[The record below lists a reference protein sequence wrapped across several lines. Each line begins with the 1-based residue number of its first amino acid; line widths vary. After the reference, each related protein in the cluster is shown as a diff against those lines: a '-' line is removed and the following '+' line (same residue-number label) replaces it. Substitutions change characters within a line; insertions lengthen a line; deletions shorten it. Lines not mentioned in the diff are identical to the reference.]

1 MKNFIVYRSSA
12 GSGKTYT
19 LAVNYI
25 SLAIGD
31 VLFKKDYYKKILA
44 ITFTNK
50 AAKEMKERVLYYLYN
65 LSQKNDID
73 NILHAIKLQTN
84 LTEKLIFDF
93 SKSLFNNIIH
103 NYSDLGIQ
111 TIDKFT
117 YKIVKSFSRDLGVN
131 NDFELELD
139 SQKIIQP
146 VVTLLLNK
154 VSDKNKSLSNVL
166 VDFTMQKI
174 DEGNSNNIQKDL
186 EDFCNH
192 FFFEGS
198 EEKLIKNLFS
208 INESSEIK
216 NKLFDKRK
224 TSQNDIVK
232 LQKEVISFFTKNN
245 LTSNHFI
252 RGTYYKLFSEK
263 LLSTNYLDWIPSDS
277 LLNNINDNNW
287 YKKNLDSNLKLE
299 VDRCKQELTIYIDR
313 LIKSLKDYITYT
325 SILKKI
331 YPSII
336 INELFNEITH
346 YKKDNNIENISSFN
360 RKIHSLVT
368 TQVSSFIFERI
379 GERYNHFLIDE
390 FQDTSLLQWQNLLP
404 LITDSLDYGKSIV
417 VGDGKQSIYRWRSGE
432 VEQFL
437 KLPEIFKGD
446 HLNYFSDWQAKL
458 SNHYKVENLL
468 ENYRSRKNIIK
479 FNNNLFSS
487 VKAILSSDLV
497 SIYDNSQQ
505 KHSYAKEG
513 GYVNITLFDGDDYK
527 DQILEKIIVEINEII
542 SDKNYSYS
550 DIAILCNTNK
560 EIESIADCLS
570 KNNIPLVSNEGLLI
584 SKSAKVKLLIALI
597 KYLNNNEDEVVK
609 ATILTNIHQ
618 QRSLKSPISELYKK
632 IYVEQS
638 FVQVL
643 KELNI
648 FLDIEKLMQ
657 LSLYEMIDELVD
669 CLDLCRDIY
678 IDFFMDLVHSFS
690 QKNLNSI
697 YDFLEY
703 WEEIKNKKSIVIS
716 EEINAVKLMTIHK
729 SKGLAFPIV
738 IIPFDWQS
746 SVKKDMWVENTSK
759 ISNKLKYSLINQN
772 KTLLNSH
779 FDLQYKRELSLNTL
793 DNLNKLYV
801 ACTRSIDSLYIF
813 STSKKKASPNNFN
826 VNSFLSTFTNSFPY
840 EFGDK
845 VKKEKKT
852 HKTKNVFYKQEILR
866 NDWRKII
873 SLRNSSSEFWDL
885 ENPKEKKDWGKLL
898 HFALSKIY
906 YVHQKEEVIE
916 ELYRKGICNANE
928 KNSLEKE
935 LSYLFSLDEI
945 NYFFTSDW
953 LIKTEKEILLPNG
966 KTYIPDRIL
975 FKNNEVVV
983 LDYKTGKIDVS
994 HKEQIVRYSNV
1005 LAEMGYANINLF
1017 LIYTKLKNKVLKV

>member
-25 SLAIGD
+25 SLAIGG

-50 AAKEMKERVLYYLYN
+50 AAKEMKERVLHYLN
-65 LSQKNDID
+65 CLSQKNDID

-84 LTEKLIFDF
+84 LTEKLIFNF
-93 SKSLFNNIIH
+93 SKILYNNIIH

-174 DEGNSNNIQKDL
+174 DEGNSNNIQQDL
-186 EDFCNH
+186 QDFCNH

-224 TSQNDIVK
+224 TSQKEIVK
-232 LQKEVISFFTKNN
+232 LQKEVISFFTRNN

-263 LLSTNYLDWIPSDS
+263 LLSNNYLDWIPSDS

-299 VDRCKQELTIYIDR
+299 VDRCKEELTTYIDR

-446 HLNYFSDWQAKL
+446 HLNYLSDWQAKL

-468 ENYRSRKNIIK
+468 ENYRSRKNIIE

-527 DQILEKIIVEINEII
+527 DQILEKIILEINEII
-542 SDKNYSYS
+542 SDQNYSYS
-550 DIAILCNTNK
+550 DIAILCNTHK

-584 SKSAKVKLLIALI
+584 SKSAKVKLVIALI

-618 QRSLKSPISELYKK
+618 QRSLKSNVSELYKK
-632 IYVEQS
+632 IKVNQS

-716 EEINAVKLMTIHK
+716 EEINAVKLMTVHK

-746 SVKKDMWVENTSK
+746 SVKKEMWVENSSK
-759 ISNKLKYSLINQN
+759 ISDKLKYSLINQN

-813 STSKKKASPNNFN
+813 STSKKKASSNNFN
-826 VNSFLSTFTNSFPY
+826 VNSFLSTFTNTYPY
-840 EFGDK
+840 EFGK
-845 VKKEKKT
+845 KIKKEKKT
-852 HKTKNVFYKQEILR
+852 NETKNVFYKEEILR

-873 SLRNSSSEFWDL
+873 ALRNSSSEFWDL

-916 ELYRKGICNANE
+916 DLYRKGICNANE

-983 LDYKTGKIDVS
+983 LDYKTGKIDIS
-994 HKEQIVRYSNV
+994 HKEQIVRYSDV
-1005 LAEMGYANINLF
+1005 LAEMGYTNISLF

>member
-25 SLAIGD
+25 SLAIGG

-50 AAKEMKERVLYYLYN
+50 AAKEMKERVLHYLYN

-93 SKSLFNNIIH
+93 SKSLYNNIIH

-154 VSDKNKSLSNVL
+154 VSDKNTSLSNVL

-174 DEGNSNNIQKDL
+174 DEGNSNNIQQDL
-186 EDFCNH
+186 EAFCNH

-263 LLSTNYLDWIPSDS
+263 LLSINYLDWIPSDS

-299 VDRCKQELTIYIDR
+299 VDRCKEELTIYIDR

-336 INELFNEITH
+336 INELFNEITN

-446 HLNYFSDWQAKL
+446 HLNYLSDWQSKL

-468 ENYRSRKNIIK
+468 ENYRSRKNIIE

-542 SDKNYSYS
+542 SDQNYSYS
-550 DIAILCNTNK
+550 DIAILCNTHK

-584 SKSAKVKLLIALI
+584 SKSAKVKLVIALI

-632 IYVEQS
+632 INVEQS

-669 CLDLCRDIY
+669 CLDLFRDIY

-746 SVKKDMWVENTSK
+746 SAKKDMWVENSSK

-813 STSKKKASPNNFN
+813 STSKKKASTNNFN
-826 VNSFLSTFTNSFPY
+826 INSFLSTFTNSYPY

-845 VKKEKKT
+845 IKKEKKT
-852 HKTKNVFYKQEILR
+852 HKTKNVFYKEEILR

-916 ELYRKGICNANE
+916 DLYRKGICNANE

-994 HKEQIVRYSNV
+994 HKEQIMRYSNV
-1005 LAEMGYANINLF
+1005 LAEMGYTNINLF

>member
-19 LAVNYI
+19 LAINYI
-25 SLAIGD
+25 SLAIGG

-50 AAKEMKERVLYYLYN
+50 AAKEMKERVLHYLN
-65 LSQKNDID
+65 CLSQKNDID

-84 LTEKLIFDF
+84 LTEKLIFNF
-93 SKSLFNNIIH
+93 SKILYNNIIH

-174 DEGNSNNIQKDL
+174 DEGNSNNIQQDL

-224 TSQNDIVK
+224 TSQKEIVK
-232 LQKEVISFFTKNN
+232 LQKEVISFFTRNK

-263 LLSTNYLDWIPSDS
+263 LLSNNYLDWIPSDS

-299 VDRCKQELTIYIDR
+299 VDRCKEELTTYIDR

-446 HLNYFSDWQAKL
+446 HLNYLSDWQAKL

-468 ENYRSRKNIIK
+468 ENYRSRKNIIE

-497 SIYDNSQQ
+497 SIYDNAQQ

-527 DQILEKIIVEINEII
+527 DQILEKIILEINEII
-542 SDKNYSYS
+542 SDQNYSYS
-550 DIAILCNTNK
+550 DIAILCNTHK

-584 SKSAKVKLLIALI
+584 SKSAKVKLVIALI

-632 IYVEQS
+632 INVEQS

-716 EEINAVKLMTIHK
+716 EEINAVKLMTVHK

-746 SVKKDMWVENTSK
+746 SVKKEMWVENSSK
-759 ISNKLKYSLINQN
+759 ISDKLKYSLINQN

-813 STSKKKASPNNFN
+813 STSKKKASSNNFN
-826 VNSFLSTFTNSFPY
+826 VNSFLSTFTNTYPY
-840 EFGDK
+840 EFGK
-845 VKKEKKT
+845 KIKKEKKT
-852 HKTKNVFYKQEILR
+852 NETKNVFYKEEILR

-873 SLRNSSSEFWDL
+873 ALRNSSSEFWDL

-983 LDYKTGKIDVS
+983 LDYKTGKIDIS
-994 HKEQIVRYSNV
+994 HKEQIVRYSDV
-1005 LAEMGYANINLF
+1005 LAEMGYTNISLF

>member
-25 SLAIGD
+25 SLAIGG

-50 AAKEMKERVLYYLYN
+50 AAKEMKERVLHYLYN

-93 SKSLFNNIIH
+93 SKSLYNNIIH

-154 VSDKNKSLSNVL
+154 VSDKNTSLSNVL

-174 DEGNSNNIQKDL
+174 DEGNSNNIQQDL
-186 EDFCNH
+186 EAFCNH

-263 LLSTNYLDWIPSDS
+263 LLSINYLDWIPSDS

-299 VDRCKQELTIYIDR
+299 VDRCKEELTIYIDR

-336 INELFNEITH
+336 INELFNEITN

-446 HLNYFSDWQAKL
+446 HLNYLSDWQSKL

-468 ENYRSRKNIIK
+468 ENYRSRKNIIE

-542 SDKNYSYS
+542 SDQNYSYS
-550 DIAILCNTNK
+550 DIAILCNTHK

-584 SKSAKVKLLIALI
+584 SKSTKVKLLIALI

-632 IYVEQS
+632 INVEQS

-648 FLDIEKLMQ
+648 FLDIEKLIQ

-669 CLDLCRDIY
+669 CLDLFRDIY

-746 SVKKDMWVENTSK
+746 SAKKDMWVENSSK

-813 STSKKKASPNNFN
+813 STSKKKASTNNFN
-826 VNSFLSTFTNSFPY
+826 INSFLSTFTNSYPY

-845 VKKEKKT
+845 IKKEKKT
-852 HKTKNVFYKQEILR
+852 HKTKNVFYKEEILR

-916 ELYRKGICNANE
+916 DLYRKGICNANE

-994 HKEQIVRYSNV
+994 HKEQIMRYSNV
-1005 LAEMGYANINLF
+1005 LAEMGYTNINLF

>member
-25 SLAIGD
+25 SLAIGG

-50 AAKEMKERVLYYLYN
+50 AAKEMKERVLHYLYN

-93 SKSLFNNIIH
+93 SKSLYNNIIH

-154 VSDKNKSLSNVL
+154 VSDKNTSLSNVL

-174 DEGNSNNIQKDL
+174 DEGNSNNIQQDL

-263 LLSTNYLDWIPSDS
+263 LLSNNYLDWIPSDS

-299 VDRCKQELTIYIDR
+299 VDRCKEELTIYIDR

-446 HLNYFSDWQAKL
+446 HLNYLSDWQAKL

-468 ENYRSRKNIIK
+468 ENYRSRKNIIE

-527 DQILEKIIVEINEII
+527 DQILEKIILEINEII
-542 SDKNYSYS
+542 SDQNYSYS
-550 DIAILCNTNK
+550 DIAILCNTHK

-584 SKSAKVKLLIALI
+584 SKSAKVKLVIALI

-618 QRSLKSPISELYKK
+618 QRSLKSNISELYKK
-632 IYVEQS
+632 IKVNQS

-746 SVKKDMWVENTSK
+746 SVKKEMWVENSSK
-759 ISNKLKYSLINQN
+759 ISDKLQYSLINQN

-813 STSKKKASPNNFN
+813 STSKKKASSNNFN
-826 VNSFLSTFTNSFPY
+826 VNSFLSTFTNTYPY
-840 EFGDK
+840 EFGNK
-845 VKKEKKT
+845 IKKEKKT
-852 HKTKNVFYKQEILR
+852 YETKNVFYKEEILR

-873 SLRNSSSEFWDL
+873 ALRNSSSEFWDL

-928 KNSLEKE
+928 KNNLEKE

-983 LDYKTGKIDVS
+983 LDYKTGKIDIS
-994 HKEQIVRYSNV
+994 HKEQIVRYSDV
-1005 LAEMGYANINLF
+1005 LAEMGYTNISLF

>member
-25 SLAIGD
+25 SLAIGG

-50 AAKEMKERVLYYLYN
+50 AAKEMKERVLHYLYN

-93 SKSLFNNIIH
+93 SKSLYNNIIH

-154 VSDKNKSLSNVL
+154 VSDKNTSLSNVL

-174 DEGNSNNIQKDL
+174 DEGNSNNIQQDL
-186 EDFCNH
+186 EAFCNH

-263 LLSTNYLDWIPSDS
+263 LLSINYLDWIPSDS

-299 VDRCKQELTIYIDR
+299 VDRCKEELTIYIDR

-446 HLNYFSDWQAKL
+446 HLNYLSDWQSKL

-468 ENYRSRKNIIK
+468 ENYRSRKNIIE

-505 KHSYAKEG
+505 KYSYAKEG

-527 DQILEKIIVEINEII
+527 DQTLEKIIVEINEIV
-542 SDKNYSYS
+542 SEKNYSYS
-550 DIAILCNTNK
+550 DIAILCNTHK

-584 SKSAKVKLLIALI
+584 SKSPKVKLLIALI

-632 IYVEQS
+632 INVEQS

-669 CLDLCRDIY
+669 CLDLFRDIY

-746 SVKKDMWVENTSK
+746 SAKKDMWVENSSK

-813 STSKKKASPNNFN
+813 STSKKKASTNNFN
-826 VNSFLSTFTNSFPY
+826 INSFLSTFTNSYPY

-845 VKKEKKT
+845 IKKEKKT
-852 HKTKNVFYKQEILR
+852 HKTKNVFYKEEILR

-916 ELYRKGICNANE
+916 DLYRKGICNANE

-1005 LAEMGYANINLF
+1005 LAEMGYTNINLF

>member
-25 SLAIGD
+25 SLAIGG

-50 AAKEMKERVLYYLYN
+50 AAKEMKERVLHYLYN

-93 SKSLFNNIIH
+93 SKSLYNNIIH

-154 VSDKNKSLSNVL
+154 VSDKNTSLSNVL

-174 DEGNSNNIQKDL
+174 DEGNSNNIQQDL
-186 EDFCNH
+186 EAFCNH

-263 LLSTNYLDWIPSDS
+263 LLSINYLDWIPSDS

-299 VDRCKQELTIYIDR
+299 VDRCKEELTIYIDR

-336 INELFNEITH
+336 INELFNEITN

-446 HLNYFSDWQAKL
+446 HLNYLSDWQSKL

-468 ENYRSRKNIIK
+468 ENYRSRKNIIE

-505 KHSYAKEG
+505 KYSYAKEG
-513 GYVNITLFDGDDYK
+513 GYVNITLFEGDDYK
-527 DQILEKIIVEINEII
+527 NEILEKIIVEINELI
-542 SDKNYSYS
+542 SEKNYSYS
-550 DIAILCNTNK
+550 DIAILCNTHK

-584 SKSAKVKLLIALI
+584 SKSTKVKLLIALI

-632 IYVEQS
+632 INVEQS

-669 CLDLCRDIY
+669 CLDLFRDIY

-716 EEINAVKLMTIHK
+716 EEINAIKLMTIHK

-746 SVKKDMWVENTSK
+746 SAKKDMWVENSSK

-813 STSKKKASPNNFN
+813 STSKKKASTNNFN
-826 VNSFLSTFTNSFPY
+826 INSFLSTFTNSYPY

-845 VKKEKKT
+845 IKKEKKT
-852 HKTKNVFYKQEILR
+852 HKTKNVFYKEEILR

-916 ELYRKGICNANE
+916 DLYRKGICNANE

-994 HKEQIVRYSNV
+994 HKEQIMRYSNV
-1005 LAEMGYANINLF
+1005 LAEMGYTNINLF

>member
-25 SLAIGD
+25 SLAIGG

-50 AAKEMKERVLYYLYN
+50 AAKEMKERVLHYLYN

-93 SKSLFNNIIH
+93 SKSLYNNIIH

-117 YKIVKSFSRDLGVN
+117 YKIVKSFSRDLDVN

-154 VSDKNKSLSNVL
+154 VSDKNTSLSNVL

-174 DEGNSNNIQKDL
+174 DEGNSNNIQQDL
-186 EDFCNH
+186 EAFCNH

-263 LLSTNYLDWIPSDS
+263 LLSNNYLDWIPSDS

-299 VDRCKQELTIYIDR
+299 VDRCKEELTIYIDR

-336 INELFNEITH
+336 INELFNEITN

-446 HLNYFSDWQAKL
+446 HLNYLSDWQSKL

-468 ENYRSRKNIIK
+468 ENYRSRKNIIE

-505 KHSYAKEG
+505 KYSYAKDG
-513 GYVNITLFDGDDYK
+513 GYVNITLFEGDDYK
-527 DQILEKIIVEINEII
+527 DEILEKIIVEINELI
-542 SDKNYSYS
+542 SEKNYGYS
-550 DIAILCNTNK
+550 DIAILCNTHK

-584 SKSAKVKLLIALI
+584 SKSTKVKLLIALI

-632 IYVEQS
+632 INVEQS

-669 CLDLCRDIY
+669 CLDLFRDIY

-716 EEINAVKLMTIHK
+716 EEINAVK
-729 SKGLAFPIV
+729 
-738 IIPFDWQS
+738 
-746 SVKKDMWVENTSK
+746 
-759 ISNKLKYSLINQN
+759 
-772 KTLLNSH
+772 
-779 FDLQYKRELSLNTL
+779 
-793 DNLNKLYV
+793 
-801 ACTRSIDSLYIF
+801 
-813 STSKKKASPNNFN
+813 
-826 VNSFLSTFTNSFPY
+826 
-840 EFGDK
+840 
-845 VKKEKKT
+845 
-852 HKTKNVFYKQEILR
+852 
-866 NDWRKII
+866 
-873 SLRNSSSEFWDL
+873 
-885 ENPKEKKDWGKLL
+885 
-898 HFALSKIY
+898 
-906 YVHQKEEVIE
+906 
-916 ELYRKGICNANE
+916 
-928 KNSLEKE
+928 
-935 LSYLFSLDEI
+935 
-945 NYFFTSDW
+945 
-953 LIKTEKEILLPNG
+953 
-966 KTYIPDRIL
+966 
-975 FKNNEVVV
+975 
-983 LDYKTGKIDVS
+983 
-994 HKEQIVRYSNV
+994 
-1005 LAEMGYANINLF
+1005 
-1017 LIYTKLKNKVLKV
+1017 